1 MVVCWICSF
10 IFTKSFVRK
19 WFFKKKMAYHLINS
33 PIRHYFESHV
43 QVVLGCFVF
52 FVFVFEKAN
61 HKGSKKT
68 ELPRF
73 QTDASRSTDSNPML
87 GCFAV
92 PFLPLPLTHV
102 LVAEDHIQNLVPRGG
117 RARFSISCTHS
128 RACTVVFN
136 NNNVHLSCAHQ
147 RPERSHDTH

>member
-1 MVVCWICSF
+1 
-10 IFTKSFVRK
+10 
-19 WFFKKKMAYHLINS
+19 MAYVKRL
-33 PIRHYFESHV
+33 HYCPSEN
-43 QVVLGCFVF
+43 
-52 FVFVFEKAN
+52 AN
-61 HKGSKKT
+61 QKSSEKT

-73 QTDASRSTDSNPML
+73 QRDASRSTYSNPML

-92 PFLPLPLTHV
+92 PFLPWPLTHV

-136 NNNVHLSCAHQ
+136 NNHAIINGLSAHMI
-147 RPERSHDTH
+147 HIKLNMIF

>member
-1 MVVCWICSF
+1 MCMWLFVNCKYF
-10 IFTKSFVRK
+10 ILFYYYILFLVELADQYSI
-19 WFFKKKMAYHLINS
+19 AYVKRLYYCPS
-33 PIRHYFESHV
+33 
-43 QVVLGCFVF
+43 
-52 FVFVFEKAN
+52 EKAN
-61 HKGSKKT
+61 HKGSEKT

-73 QTDASRSTDSNPML
+73 QIDASRSTDSKPML
-87 GCFAV
+87 GYFAV

-136 NNNVHLSCAHQ
+136 NNSVHLSIAQQ
-147 RPERSHDTH
+147 RPERPHDTH